1 MGVQNAP
8 PSTDLKERLENL
20 NKFFTYSLY
29 ENVCRSLFEKH
40 KLLFS
45 FLLTNKI
52 LSSEGKTKEPE
63 WKYLLTGP
71 IGDIKI
77 PINPTD
83 WISENSWPEVY
94 RVLYG
99 MNTELVDFK
108 GILDDFMN
116 NFDNFKGIFDS
127 PNP

>member
-1 MGVQNAP
+1 M
-8 PSTDLKERLENL
+8 
-20 NKFFTYSLY
+20 
-29 ENVCRSLFEKH
+29 FEKH

-99 MNTELVDFK
+99 MNNELIDFK